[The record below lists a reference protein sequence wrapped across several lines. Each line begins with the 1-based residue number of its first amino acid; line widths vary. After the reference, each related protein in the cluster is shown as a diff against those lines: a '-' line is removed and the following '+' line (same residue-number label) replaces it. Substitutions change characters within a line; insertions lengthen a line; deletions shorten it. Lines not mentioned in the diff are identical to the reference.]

1 MTFAD
6 DHVFSYC
13 FIILVL
19 MIRDGYTICF
29 SKYSTSKGNQRE
41 YNPENRIRTQILSQP
56 PGSSWFNDCTSQEP
70 HKLITFKWESGK

>member
-6 DHVFSYC
+6 DYVF
-13 FIILVL
+13 FLAL
-19 MIRDGYTICF
+19 MIRGDHKIYF
-29 SKYSTSKGNQRE
+29 PNYSTSEGNQRE

-70 HKLITFKWESGK
+70 HKLITFKWELGK